1 MVYVDSHRLNH
12 LLCGRKMYY
21 ATAVTSMAAAVSFR
35 SSESPPPLHDARD
48 ETAPLPPP
56 YSPSV
61 VKSKLEGER
70 QFSGAATTRAAA
82 AREGWE
88 LGG

>member
-21 ATAVTSMAAAVSFR
+21 ATVTSMAAAVSFR
-35 SSESPPPLHDARD
+35 SSESPPLHDARD

-56 YSPSV
+56 YSPSSV

-82 AREGWE
+82 AKEGWE